1 MATVINF
8 VDFFYSDAYLKI
20 KAALEREVTARGGI
34 RELVARHKLPW
45 IDLLQASEG
54 AEHFQETLHQRK
66 WLLDR
71 LQRHQKANV
80 DLLLDT
86 FGSGQKSTRYLHL
99 CRSRY
104 EPKLLS
110 DKYSLENLKFYQ
122 DYREKLKVLQRLDY
136 VTPGTEELTLKVK
149 GKMASELS
157 NQKLPNELLLTEIIF
172 DGFAVDL
179 SEAELCALLSCTL
192 CTAKIDDDKLL
203 ELWQGLKK
211 EHPKLLEKFQV
222 LERIFQNVQEVE
234 KQFRVN
240 EDESGKDATGELN
253 LNLILVV
260 YNWAQGKSF
269 VECKELTD
277 IQDGIIVR
285 CIQNLIELLRDI
297 RNAAHT
303 FGEPVL
309 FNKINAAI
317 GMVKRGIIFA
327 PSLYTI

>member
-1 MATVINF
+1 MVN
-8 VDFFYSDAYLKI
+8 
-20 KAALEREVTARGGI
+20 RC
-34 RELVARHKLPW
+34 KLPW
-45 IDLLQASEG
+45 IDLLHSSEG
-54 AEHFQETLHQRK
+54 MEHFQEVLDQRK
-66 WLLDR
+66 WLQGR
-71 LQRHQKANV
+71 LKEHHALNV
-80 DLLLDT
+80 DLLSDT
-86 FGSGQKSTRYLHL
+86 FFSGKKATRHLHL
-99 CRSRY
+99 CRARY

-110 DKYSLENLKFYQ
+110 DKYNLENLKFYM

-136 VTPGTEELTLKVK
+136 VTPGSEELTLKVK

-203 ELWQGLKK
+203 ELWQVLKK

-222 LERIFQNVQEVE
+222 LERIFQHVQEVE
-234 KQFRVN
+234 KQYRVN
-240 EDESGKDATGELN
+240 EDESGKDTTGELN
-253 LNLILVV
+253 LNLMLVV
-260 YNWAQGKSF
+260 FNWASGKSY
-269 VECKELTD
+269 VECKNLTD

-285 CIQNLIELLRDI
+285 CVQNLIELLRDI
-297 RNAAHT
+297 RNAAHS

-317 GMVKRGIIFA
+317 NLVKRDIIFA

>member
-1 MATVINF
+1 MKVK
-8 VDFFYSDAYLKI
+8 S
-20 KAALEREVTARGGI
+20 ALEREVADRGGI
-34 RELVARHKLPW
+34 RELVRNQKSAW
-45 IDLLQASEG
+45 IDLLQENDG
-54 AEHFQETLHQRK
+54 LEHFKELLEQRK
-66 WLLDR
+66 WLLTR
-71 LQRHQKANV
+71 LEKHHREHV
-80 DLLLDT
+80 DLLVDT
-86 FGSGQKSTRYLHL
+86 FCKGQKAMRYLNL
-99 CRSRY
+99 CRFRY

-179 SEAELCALLSCTL
+179 SEAELCALLACTL

-211 EHPKLLEKFQV
+211 DHPKLLEKFQV

-240 EDESGKDATGELN
+240 EDESGKDSTGELN

-269 VECKELTD
+269 VECKNLTD

-297 RNAAHT
+297 RNAAHS

-317 GMVKRGIIFA
+317 NLVKRDIIFA

>member
-1 MATVINF
+1 MV
-8 VDFFYSDAYLKI
+8 S
-20 KAALEREVTARGGI
+20 RC
-34 RELVARHKLPW
+34 KLPW
-45 IDLLQASEG
+45 IDLLQDSDG
-54 AEHFQETLHQRK
+54 AEHFKE
-66 WLLDR
+66 LLMTRQWILNR
-71 LQRHQKANV
+71 LEEHHRENV
-80 DLLLDT
+80 DVLLDT
-86 FGSGQKSTRYLHL
+86 FASGQKATRYLHL
-99 CRSRY
+99 VRSRY
-104 EPKLLS
+104 EPKVMS

-172 DGFAVDL
+172 NGFAVDL
-179 SEAELCALLSCTL
+179 SEAELCALLSCAL
-192 CTAKIDDDKLL
+192 CTAKIEDDKLL
-203 ELWQGLKK
+203 ELWQKLKA
-211 EHPKLLEKFQV
+211 EHPKLLERFQV
-222 LERIFQNVQEVE
+222 LEKIFQNVQEVE
-234 KQFRVN
+234 KMYRVN

-269 VECKELTD
+269 VECKTLTE
-277 IQDGIIVR
+277 IQEGIIVR

-297 RNAAHT
+297 RNAAHS

-309 FNKINAAI
+309 FNKINSAI
-317 GMVKRGIIFA
+317 NLIKRDIIFA

>member
-1 MATVINF
+1 MVN
-8 VDFFYSDAYLKI
+8 
-20 KAALEREVTARGGI
+20 RC
-34 RELVARHKLPW
+34 KLPW
-45 IDLLQASEG
+45 IDLLHSSEG
-54 AEHFQETLHQRK
+54 MEHFQEVLDQRK
-66 WLLDR
+66 WLQGR
-71 LQRHQKANV
+71 LKEHHALNV

-86 FGSGQKSTRYLHL
+86 FSSGKKATRYLHL
-99 CRSRY
+99 CRARY

-110 DKYSLENLKFYQ
+110 DKYNLENLKFYM

-136 VTPGTEELTLKVK
+136 VTPGSEELTLKVK

-203 ELWQGLKK
+203 ELWQVLKK

-222 LERIFQNVQEVE
+222 LERIFQHVQEVE
-234 KQFRVN
+234 KQYRVN
-240 EDESGKDATGELN
+240 EDESGKDTTGELN

-260 YNWAQGKSF
+260 FNWANGKSY
-269 VECKELTD
+269 VECKSLTD

-297 RNAAHT
+297 RNAAHS

-317 GMVKRGIIFA
+317 NLVKRDIIFA

>member
-1 MATVINF
+1 M
-8 VDFFYSDAYLKI
+8 KI
-20 KAALEREVTARGGI
+20 KAALEREVTERGGI
-34 RELVARHKLPW
+34 REVVSRHKMPW
-45 IDLLQASEG
+45 IDVLNSNDG
-54 AEHFQETLHQRK
+54 VEHFKEVLDQRK

-71 LQRHQKANV
+71 LKQHYQVNV

-86 FGSGQKSTRYLHL
+86 FADGKKSTRYLNL
-99 CRSRY
+99 CRARY

-172 DGFAVDL
+172 NGFAVDL
-179 SEAELCALLSCTL
+179 SEAELCALLSCAL

-203 ELWQGLKK
+203 ELWQVLKK
-211 EHPKLLEKFQV
+211 EHPKLLERFQV
-222 LERIFQNVQEVE
+222 LEQIFHNVQEVE

-240 EDESGKDATGELN
+240 EDESGKDSTGDLN
-253 LNLILVV
+253 LNLMLVV
-260 YNWAQGKSF
+260 YNWAQGKSY
-269 VECKELTD
+269 VECKQLTE

-285 CIQNLIELLRDI
+285 CIQNLVELLRDI
-297 RNAAHT
+297 RNAAHS
-303 FGEPVL
+303 FGEPIL

-317 GMVKRGIIFA
+317 NLVKRDIIFA

>member
-1 MATVINF
+1 MTE
-8 VDFFYSDAYLKI
+8 K
-20 KAALEREVTARGGI
+20 GGI
-34 RELVARHKLPW
+34 REVVARHKLPW
-45 IDLLQASEG
+45 IDVLNANEG
-54 AEHFQETLHQRK
+54 VEHFKEVLDQRK

-71 LQRHQKANV
+71 LREHYRVNV

-86 FGSGQKSTRYLHL
+86 FSSGKKSTRYLHL
-99 CRSRY
+99 CRARY

-172 DGFAVDL
+172 NGFAVDL
-179 SEAELCALLSCTL
+179 SEAELCALLSCAL

-203 ELWQGLKK
+203 ELWQVLKK

-222 LERIFQNVQEVE
+222 LEQIFQNVQEVE

-260 YNWAQGKSF
+260 YNWAQGKSY
-269 VECKELTD
+269 VECKQLTE

-285 CIQNLIELLRDI
+285 CIQNLVELLRDI
-297 RNAAHT
+297 RNAAHS
-303 FGEPVL
+303 FGEPIL

-317 GMVKRGIIFA
+317 NLVKRDIIFA

>member
-1 MATVINF
+1 MAL
-8 VDFFYSDAYLKI
+8 A
-20 KAALEREVTARGGI
+20 REVAERGGI
-34 RELVARHKLPW
+34 REIVDHHKSPW
-45 IDLLQASEG
+45 IDLLQAGEG
-54 AEHFQETLHQRK
+54 VEQFKELLDKRK
-66 WLLDR
+66 WLLVR
-71 LQRHQKANV
+71 LEKHHREHV
-80 DLLLDT
+80 DILLDT
-86 FGSGQKSTRYLHL
+86 FTNGEKAMRYLNL
-99 CRSRY
+99 CRFRY
-104 EPKLLS
+104 EPKMLS
-110 DKYSLENLKFYQ
+110 DRYSLENLKFYQ
-122 DYREKLKVLQRLDY
+122 DYREKLKVLQQLDY

-172 DGFAVDL
+172 AGFAVDL
-179 SEAELCALLSCTL
+179 SEAELCALLACTL
-192 CTAKIDDDKLL
+192 CTAKIDDDKML
-203 ELWQGLKK
+203 ELWQVLKK
-211 EHPKLLEKFQV
+211 EHPRLLEKFQD

-260 YNWAQGKSF
+260 YHWAQGKSF
-269 VECKELTD
+269 VECKTLTD

-297 RNAAHT
+297 RNAAHS

-317 GMVKRGIIFA
+317 NLVKRDIIFA